1 MVEYRP
7 RERDARIAE
16 GRHGMSQPKLI
27 IADDHPLFRAALR
40 EVVGRQIPG
49 AQVIEVSSLEALQ
62 VAIAEHPESDMILL
76 DLRMPGAKGLS
87 SLLHLRTE
95 RPTVPIVVV
104 SASED
109 PCIVQRTLDF
119 GASGFIPKSA
129 SIETIG
135 ESLRTVLDGGISA
148 PHLAEHCTKAEEQ
161 DREFARRLSTLT
173 PQQLKVLVMLAEG
186 QSNKYIAGHLA
197 ITEATVKAHI
207 TGILRKLGIER
218 RTQAAVLAQRL
229 MQTDERPEIDALD
242 DDN

>member
-1 MVEYRP
+1 M
-7 RERDARIAE
+7 A
-16 GRHGMSQPKLI
+16 QPTLI

-40 EVVGRQIPG
+40 EVVGRQIAG
-49 AQVIEVSSLEALQ
+49 AQIIEVSSLDALQ
-62 VAIAEHPESDMILL
+62 AAIANHPDSDMVLL
-76 DLRMPGAKGLS
+76 DLRMPGARGLS
-87 SLLHLRTE
+87 SLLYLRAE
-95 RPTVPIVVV
+95 YPTVPIVVV

-109 PCIVQRTLDF
+109 PCVVQRTLDF

-135 ESLRTVLDGGISA
+135 ESLRAVLDGGICA
-148 PHLAEHCTKAEEQ
+148 PPLPERRSKAEEQ
-161 DREFARRLSTLT
+161 DREQARRLSTLT

-186 QSNKYIAGHLA
+186 QSNKYIAAHQA

-229 MQTDERPEIDALD
+229 MQTGDRAEIRALD
-242 DDN
+242 DDG

>member
-1 MVEYRP
+1 M
-7 RERDARIAE
+7 A
-16 GRHGMSQPKLI
+16 QPTLI

-40 EVVGRQIPG
+40 EVVGRQIAG
-49 AQVIEVSSLEALQ
+49 AQIIEVSSLDALQ
-62 VAIAEHPESDMILL
+62 AAIANHPDSDMVLL
-76 DLRMPGAKGLS
+76 DLRMPGARGLS
-87 SLLHLRTE
+87 SLLYLRAE
-95 RPTVPIVVV
+95 YPTVPIVVV

-109 PCIVQRTLDF
+109 PCVVQRTLDF

-135 ESLRTVLDGGISA
+135 DSLRAVLDGGICA
-148 PHLAEHCTKAEEQ
+148 PPLPERRSKAEEQ
-161 DREFARRLSTLT
+161 DREQARRLSTLT

-186 QSNKYIAGHLA
+186 QSNKYIAAHLA

-229 MQTDERPEIDALD
+229 MQTGDRAEIRALD
-242 DDN
+242 DDG

>member
-1 MVEYRP
+1 MT
-7 RERDARIAE
+7 
-16 GRHGMSQPKLI
+16 QPTLI
-27 IADDHPLFRAALR
+27 IADDHPLFRSALR

-49 AQVIEVSSLEALQ
+49 AQIIEVSSLDALQ
-62 VAIAEHPESDMILL
+62 AAIANHPDSDLILL
-76 DLRMPGAKGLS
+76 DLRMPGARGLS
-87 SLLHLRTE
+87 SLLYLRAE
-95 RPTVPIVVV
+95 YPTVPIVVV

-109 PCIVQRTLDF
+109 PCVVQRTLDF

-135 ESLRTVLDGGISA
+135 ESLRAVLDGGICA
-148 PHLAEHCTKAEEQ
+148 PHLPERRSAAEEQ
-161 DREFARRLSTLT
+161 DREHARRLSTLT

-186 QSNKYIAGHLA
+186 QSNKYIGAHLA

-229 MQTDERPEIDALD
+229 MQTDDRPEILGPD
-242 DDN
+242 DDS

>member
-1 MVEYRP
+1 
-7 RERDARIAE
+7 
-16 GRHGMSQPKLI
+16 MSQPTLI

-62 VAIAEHPESDMILL
+62 LAITEHPESDMILL

-95 RPTVPIVVV
+95 RPAVPIVVI

-109 PCIVQRTLDF
+109 PCVVQRSLDF

-135 ESLRTVLDGGISA
+135 ESLRTVLNGGISA
-148 PHLAEHCTKAEEQ
+148 PLSSERCSQAEEQ
-161 DREFARRLSTLT
+161 ERELARRLSTLT
-173 PQQLKVLVMLAEG
+173 PQQLKVLIMLAEG

-229 MQTDERPEIDALD
+229 MQTGDRSEIRGLD